1 MGAGSETQRV
11 HETKRVHAGAGAETE
26 LLELIRRRSFRRGT
40 FTLSSGRESSLYF
53 NLKPTMM
60 HPRGAYLC
68 AIAFLKRIR
77 AEKAEYVGGLEMGAV
92 PVIGSLAA
100 LSEAEG
106 EPVHTFFVR
115 KAAKSHGTREVVEGL
130 GPDESLA
137 GRRVLVLDDVATT
150 GNAIRQAIA
159 SARAAGAIAD
169 CALVLVDREEGAAE
183 ALRGDGI
190 RLLSVFRAG
199 DFV

>member
-1 MGAGSETQRV
+1 MQDQRRG
-11 HETKRVHAGAGAETE
+11 EEAE
-26 LLELIRRRSFRRGT
+26 LLDLIRHRSFRQGR

-68 AIAFLKRIR
+68 ARAFLTRIR
-77 AEKAEYVGGLEMGAV
+77 TEHADYVGGLEMGAV

-106 EPVHTFFVR
+106 NPVPTFFVR
-115 KAAKSHGTREVVEGL
+115 KAAKAHGTREVIEGL

-137 GRRVLVLDDVATT
+137 GKRVLVLDDVATT
-150 GNAIRQAIA
+150 GNAILQAA
-159 SARAAGAIAD
+159 SALRASHAILEA
-169 CALVLVDREEGAAE
+169 ALVLVDREEGAAE
-183 ALRGDGI
+183 TLRRDGI
-190 RLLSVFRAG
+190 RLLSVFRAEN
-199 DFV
+199 FL